1 MRADLG
7 AGAAGRGRGA
17 GLEKTSPNA
26 QRMAGA
32 AKGEGEEQRCEGD
45 KRARLVPNGA
55 RPGRGPDPLIS
66 AHDGRTASV
75 LPTDATAQVSCVSL
89 ARRVTGT
96 GAKCVRREGAV
107 GEGGRSLW

>member
-32 AKGEGEEQRCEGD
+32 AKGEGEEQRCKGD
-45 KRARLVPNGA
+45 SERDWYRIERDQDSA
-55 RPGRGPDPLIS
+55 LI
-66 AHDGRTASV
+66 R
-75 LPTDATAQVSCVSL
+75 
-89 ARRVTGT
+89 
-96 GAKCVRREGAV
+96 
-107 GEGGRSLW
+107 